1 ADGPVVQQVPR
12 FRRQCGLHLGIGERE
27 RRCGSGQSGSSATL
41 GSVIAGQGGGLMN
54 RIVHRAT
61 VCSLI
66 FLLSAA
72 AEPLAAQQQAQPEQQ
87 PAQNSTQPPI
97 ELPENPGRSSTPPS
111 NAPHDN
117 ASPTAPQPSGT
128 AVAPEVQVS
137 GGAASKPAG
146 VAIAPPK
153 QRQIRTWLIRF
164 GFIAG
169 AGVALGTVAALSAAS
184 PGRVPNAPG
193 H

>member
-1 ADGPVVQQVPR
+1 
-12 FRRQCGLHLGIGERE
+12 
-27 RRCGSGQSGSSATL
+27 
-41 GSVIAGQGGGLMN
+41 MN

-66 FLLSAA
+66 LLLSAA
-72 AEPLAAQQQAQPEQQ
+72 AEPLVAQQQTAQPEQQ

-97 ELPENPGRSSTPPS
+97 ELPENPGRSSTSNTPGTQNNVPP
-111 NAPHDN
+111 P
-117 ASPTAPQPSGT
+117 APQPSGT

-146 VAIAPPK
+146 AAIAPPK

>member
-1 ADGPVVQQVPR
+1 
-12 FRRQCGLHLGIGERE
+12 
-27 RRCGSGQSGSSATL
+27 
-41 GSVIAGQGGGLMN
+41 MN

-61 VCSLI
+61 VCTLI
-66 FLLSAA
+66 FLLSVA
-72 AEPLAAQQQAQPEQQ
+72 AEPLLAQQQTQQPDQQ

-97 ELPENPGRSSTPPS
+97 ELPENPGRSSTP
-111 NAPHDN
+111 APN
-117 ASPTAPQPSGT
+117 TPVPQNNVPPVAPQPSGT

>member
-1 ADGPVVQQVPR
+1 M
-12 FRRQCGLHLGIGERE
+12 
-27 RRCGSGQSGSSATL
+27 
-41 GSVIAGQGGGLMN
+41 IASQGGGLMN

-72 AEPLAAQQQAQPEQQ
+72 AEPLAAQQQTQPEQH

-97 ELPENPGRSSTPPS
+97 ELPENPGRSSTPNS
-111 NAPHDN
+111 NTLGTQNNVP
-117 ASPTAPQPSGT
+117 PPAPQPSGT

-146 VAIAPPK
+146 AAIAPPK

>member
-1 ADGPVVQQVPR
+1 
-12 FRRQCGLHLGIGERE
+12 
-27 RRCGSGQSGSSATL
+27 
-41 GSVIAGQGGGLMN
+41 MN

-61 VCSLI
+61 VCLLVFVLSVAAVPLI
-66 FLLSAA
+66 
-72 AEPLAAQQQAQPEQQ
+72 AQEQPQTAQ
-87 PAQNSTQPPI
+87 PAQNSTQPPV
-97 ELPENPGRSSTPPS
+97 ELPENPGRSSTPATGAASPAPPS
-111 NAPHDN
+111 NVPPA
-117 ASPTAPQPSGT
+117 APQPSGT
-128 AVAPEVQVS
+128 AVAPTVQAS
-137 GGAASKPAG
+137 GITASKPAG

-184 PGRVPNAPG
+184 PSRVPNAPT

>member
-1 ADGPVVQQVPR
+1 
-12 FRRQCGLHLGIGERE
+12 
-27 RRCGSGQSGSSATL
+27 
-41 GSVIAGQGGGLMN
+41 MN

-66 FLLSAA
+66 FLLGVF
-72 AEPLAAQQQAQPEQQ
+72 AEPLVAQQQTQQPEQGA
-87 PAQNSTQPPI
+87 AQNSTQPPI
-97 ELPENPGRSSTPPS
+97 ELPENPGRSSTPAS
-111 NAPHDN
+111 NTPAPQN
-117 ASPTAPQPSGT
+117 KVPPAAQQPSGT

-169 AGVALGTVAALSAAS
+169 AGIALGTVAALSAAS

>member
-1 ADGPVVQQVPR
+1 
-12 FRRQCGLHLGIGERE
+12 
-27 RRCGSGQSGSSATL
+27 
-41 GSVIAGQGGGLMN
+41 MY

-72 AEPLAAQQQAQPEQQ
+72 AEPLAAQQTAEPAQPT
-87 PAQNSTQPPI
+87 QNSTQPPI
-97 ELPENPGRSSTPPS
+97 ELPENPGRSSTP
-111 NAPHDN
+111 APN
-117 ASPTAPQPSGT
+117 TPVPQNNVPPPATQPSGT

>member
-1 ADGPVVQQVPR
+1 M
-12 FRRQCGLHLGIGERE
+12 
-27 RRCGSGQSGSSATL
+27 
-41 GSVIAGQGGGLMN
+41 IARQGGGLMN
-54 RIVHRAT
+54 RIVYRAT

-72 AEPLAAQQQAQPEQQ
+72 AEPLAAQQQTAQPQQQ
-87 PAQNSTQPPI
+87 PGQNSTQPPI
-97 ELPENPGRSSTPPS
+97 ELPENPGRSSTPAS
-111 NAPHDN
+111 NAPTPAAQN
-117 ASPTAPQPSGT
+117 NIPPAAPQPSGT

-146 VAIAPPK
+146 AAIAPPR
-153 QRQIRTWLIRF
+153 QRRIRTWLIRF